1 MLPYCP
7 NCLTTEMGFGGDKT
21 KVVRGKPANQS
32 IMVASLHGTF
42 SGLFE
47 AESLHKRF
55 IEKGQGKIDFDHNS
69 SSQKRIQGTVKAPE
83 DKSSVLYGYLG
94 TAEDLDK
101 LDFEMKKRCVVKSRK
116 EIQVIA
122 DVQL

>member
-1 MLPYCP
+1 
-7 NCLTTEMGFGGDKT
+7 MGFGRDKT

-32 IMVASLHGTF
+32 IMVASFYGTF

-47 AESLHKRF
+47 AESLHKHF
-55 IEKGQGKIDFDHNS
+55 IEKGQGRIEFDRS
-69 SSQKRIQGTVKAPE
+69 SSIRKRIQGTGKAPE
-83 DKSSVLYGYLG
+83 DKVSVLYGYLG
-94 TAEDLDK
+94 IAEDLDK

-116 EIQVIA
+116 EIQEIV